1 LAAISHI
8 LIQEALDAMNN
19 IEHCSENFSTVFDV
33 DALNHDLNCK
43 MKELETN
50 FTAASD
56 REAYE
61 VCHN

>member
-1 LAAISHI
+1 
-8 LIQEALDAMNN
+8 MNN

-56 REAYE
+56 RDAYE